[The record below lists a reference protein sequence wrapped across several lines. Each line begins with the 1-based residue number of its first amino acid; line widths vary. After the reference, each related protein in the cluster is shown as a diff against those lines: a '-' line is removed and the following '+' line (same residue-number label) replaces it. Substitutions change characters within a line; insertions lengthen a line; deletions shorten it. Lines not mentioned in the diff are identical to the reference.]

1 MQKVWDGSNWVTQN
15 ALKVWNGSAW
25 VTNAKLKA
33 RTSISW
39 LPTAVSDGDI
49 SQVVKWSIEA
59 PTPPPPPP
67 PVTHIVP
74 DLDLKTTTELN
85 DILTP
90 LNFGYTIA
98 GYETTSIL
106 NRDDKVVI
114 DSQIPAAGEALKSIK
129 RPTSEPNT
137 HHQ

>member
-25 VTNAKLKA
+25 ITNAKLKA

-39 LPTAVSDGDI
+39 LPTAVSDGDV
-49 SQVVKWSIEA
+49 SQVVKWSIVA

-67 PVTHIVP
+67 PVTHPVP

-98 GYETTSIL
+98 GYETL
-106 NRDDKVVI
+106 QLC
-114 DSQIPAAGEALKSIK
+114 SQ
-129 RPTSEPNT
+129 N
-137 HHQ
+137 